1 MKDFIK
7 TENLVAVGLVVALLV
22 SLFTGP
28 YELSISIAGGLIGYI
43 GRGHIDT
50 QNTKDTKGVGNERA

>member
-7 TENLVAVGLVVALLV
+7 TENLVAVGLVVSLLV

-43 GRGHIDT
+43 GRGHMESKE
-50 QNTKDTKGVGNERA
+50 NKDTKETENVKR

>member
-7 TENLVAVGLVVALLV
+7 TENLVAVGLVVSLLV

-43 GRGHIDT
+43 GRGHMESKE
-50 QNTKDTKGVGNERA
+50 TKDTKETENVER

>member
-7 TENLVAVGLVVALLV
+7 TENLVAVGLVVSLLV

-43 GRGHIDT
+43 GRGHMES
-50 QNTKDTKGVGNERA
+50 KESKEVKNERA